1 MVKFSRKVQPIYILV
16 DLFFILLSFFVPYI
30 LRYNSFD
37 GIFVR
42 IWLPDFTEH
51 CFVFTLWAI
60 FIVISFK
67 NKHLYSTDRNLSIP
81 KEIRQVIMRIFYTSI
96 IVGSIIFFAKY
107 KFFSRFV
114 FLASF
119 VLLCTL
125 LGGWRIIKR
134 LILRKLIREGFHN
147 INILVVGASEICKM
161 VLAEVKKQPH
171 LGFKVIGFLDEHKRG
186 NVDSMPVLGKLSDF
200 VAVAKKYFVEEVIIT
215 MPFTQ
220 KPVLELIT
228 QARKMRL
235 GVSVVPE
242 HLEEPLPI
250 LGISYLGI
258 ISLLT
263 YKERNP
269 HPSEAIFKRLFDL
282 ATSLILI
289 ILLFVPFIIIVIL
302 IKIDSSGPVF
312 FTQKR
317 VGLKGRIFNFYKFR
331 SMVKNADKL
340 KGRLLEKNEM
350 KDKVMFKIKKDPRI
364 TGVGRFLRKYSL
376 DELPQLFNVLKGDM
390 SLVGPRPPL
399 PDEVKK
405 YDDSHVGRLSMKP
418 GISGL
423 SQVRGRS
430 DSSFSRWVR
439 WDLWYINNWSFGL
452 DLKILLWTIPAVL
465 KGKGAY

>member
-1 MVKFSRKVQPIYILV
+1 MIKFSRKTQPIYILT
-16 DLFFILLSFFVPYI
+16 DLLLMLISFFVPYI

-37 GIFVR
+37 GVSVR
-42 IWLPDFTEH
+42 FYLPNFTEH
-51 CFVFTLWAI
+51 CLVFALWTI

-67 NKHLYSTDRNLSIP
+67 NKHLYSTNRNLSIP
-81 KEIRQVIMRIFYTSI
+81 KELQQVIIRIFYTSI
-96 IVGSIIFFAKY
+96 IVGSVVFFTKY
-107 KFFSRFV
+107 KFFSRLV
-114 FLASF
+114 FAGNFGLI
-119 VLLCTL
+119 CIL

-134 LILRKLIREGFHN
+134 LILRKLIREGYRN
-147 INILVVGASEICKM
+147 INILVVGASEIFKM
-161 VLAEVKKQPH
+161 VFAEIKKHQY
-171 LGFKVIGFLDEHKRG
+171 LGLKVIGVLDEHKKG
-186 NVDSMPVLGKLSDF
+186 NVDGIPVLGELSDF
-200 VAVAKKYFVEEVIIT
+200 IAIAKKYFVEEVIVT

-228 QARKMRL
+228 QAQKMRL

-331 SMVKNADKL
+331 SMVKNSDKL
-340 KGRLLEKNEM
+340 KCLLLEIKEM
-350 KDKVMFKIKKDPRI
+350 KD
-364 TGVGRFLRKYSL
+364 L
-376 DELPQLFNVLKGDM
+376 LK
-390 SLVGPRPPL
+390 
-399 PDEVKK
+399 
-405 YDDSHVGRLSMKP
+405 
-418 GISGL
+418 
-423 SQVRGRS
+423 
-430 DSSFSRWVR
+430 SRV
-439 WDLWYINNWSFGL
+439 F
-452 DLKILLWTIPAVL
+452 
-465 KGKGAY
+465 

>member
-1 MVKFSRKVQPIYILV
+1 MIKSLRKIQPIYLFV
-16 DLFFILLSFFVPYI
+16 DLLLMLISFFAPYI
-30 LRYNSFD
+30 LRYNDLGNVFTN
-37 GIFVR
+37 IR
-42 IWLPDFTEH
+42 LPNFTEH
-51 CFVFTLWAI
+51 CFVFVLWAV

-67 NKHLYSTDRNLSIP
+67 NKHLYSTDRSLGIP
-81 KEIRQVIMRIFYTSI
+81 KELRQVVTRIFYTSI
-96 IVGSIIFFAKY
+96 IVGSVIFFAKY
-107 KFFSRFV
+107 KFFSRLIFFV
-114 FLASF
+114 TFA
-119 VLLCTL
+119 LLCTL

-147 INILVVGASEICKM
+147 INVLIIGTGKLAKLVLEEI
-161 VLAEVKKQPH
+161 KKQPY
-171 LGFKVIGFLDEHKRG
+171 LGFKILGFLDERKEDFADG
-186 NVDSMPVLGKLSDF
+186 IPVLGKVSDF
-200 VAVAKKYFVEEVIIT
+200 VAIAKKQFVDEVIIT
-215 MPFTQ
+215 IPSGKKTTSQ
-220 KPVLELIT
+220 LIK
-228 QARKMRL
+228 QAQKMRL
-235 GVSVVPE
+235 GVRVVPE
-242 HLEEPLPI
+242 HLEEALPI
-250 LGISYLGI
+250 LDVSRVGI
-258 ISLLT
+258 IPLLT
-263 YKERNP
+263 YKESNP
-269 HPSEAIFKRLFDL
+269 HPSEAAFKRLFDL

-289 ILLFVPFIIIVIL
+289 ILLFVPFIIIAIL

-317 VGLKGRIFNFYKFR
+317 VGLKGRMFNFYKFR

-340 KGRLLEKNEM
+340 KGWLLEKNEV

-405 YDDSHVGRLSMKP
+405 YDDSHVSRLSIKP

-452 DLKILLWTIPAVL
+452 DIRILLWTIPAVL